1 MVGLKAYIR
10 SQIISY
16 SSNIK
21 KQKAAKLKELS
32 RSILMLDEQYALS
45 PNPDI
50 LYIRKDYVFFLILL
64 VLVFLRMPGQPIF
77 ARLIF

>member
-50 LYIRKDYVFFLILL
+50 Y
-64 VLVFLRMPGQPIF
+64 
-77 ARLIF
+77 